1 MKKLFFIL
9 TLVLSV
15 LFAPFILAVNA
26 IQNVP
31 VMPGYQIPVLELPAL
46 VMPVNC
52 RDVLH
57 PANMVIIYTDQS
69 IKNPGIIMIMQKTG
83 GSLDEILGTYKNHK
97 GAATLT
103 DKTVFQC
110 WQSAVTYKK
119 DPRNQ
124 MTSWPETSF
133 N

>member
-1 MKKLFFIL
+1 MKKFFFIL

-15 LFAPFILAVNA
+15 LFAPFIFAVNA

-31 VMPGYQIPVLELPAL
+31 VIPGYQILVLEFPAL

-57 PANMVIIYTDQS
+57 PANMVIIYTKGS
-69 IKNPGIIMIMQKTG
+69 IKSPVHILDISG
-83 GSLDEILGTYKNHK
+83 GNLDDFLGTLPNHK
-97 GAATLT
+97 EAATLT
-103 DKTVFQC
+103 DRTVFQC
-110 WQSAVTYKK
+110 WQSAITYKN
-119 DPRNQ
+119 PINQ